1 MWMLSVLLLSFL
13 FSSFV
18 GVLSGDGERVTIFC
32 VCHEKKLVSGMTGGG
47 VGSFA
52 WACHS
57 DDFGLGVGIGD
68 IAGEEEGVG
77 LIIGVV
83 GVIGV
88 GLGSGWRERWLGER
102 PGDCRKLFRSMRG
115 PT

>member
-1 MWMLSVLLLSFL
+1 MLSVLLLLLS

-18 GVLSGDGERVTIFC
+18 GVLPGDGERVTICC
-32 VCHEKKLVSGMTGGG
+32 VCHEKKLVSGMTGDG

-57 DDFGLGVGIGD
+57 DAFGLGVGIGD
-68 IAGEEEGVG
+68 IAEGEEGVG
-77 LIIGVV
+77 LVIGVV

-88 GLGSGWRERWLGER
+88 GVGVEGEVVGGEAGGL
-102 PGDCRKLFRSMRG
+102 PKVVS
-115 PT
+115 